1 MRISKQVLKT
11 VISIFF
17 ERERGY
23 VGCDRCQFLL
33 YYIVVLLL
41 CSDFWWDLFTV
52 FKVRNFSIIHLL
64 RRTVLLLVL
73 FLSLDINFTVLLKSL
88 RNASFILCDFIQV
101 LLSMFLRR
109 YRSYYFAHA
118 SWAFKI
124 PTSLRMSRH

>member
-1 MRISKQVLKT
+1 M
-11 VISIFF
+11 
-17 ERERGY
+17 
-23 VGCDRCQFLL
+23 GCDRCQFLL

-88 RNASFILCDFIQV
+88 RNASFILCDFI
-101 LLSMFLRR
+101 
-109 YRSYYFAHA
+109 
-118 SWAFKI
+118 
-124 PTSLRMSRH
+124 